1 MTSLLVLKTGFF
13 CVPPWF
19 NFSLRITKHG
29 GLGASLCD
37 GRWKTMTNSTLKF
50 TGMCASAART
60 KRRVDEVPPRG
71 ARVPN
76 VTTSGAVYRAAFSDK
91 RMRVYT
97 R

>member
-1 MTSLLVLKTGFF
+1 
-13 CVPPWF
+13 
-19 NFSLRITKHG
+19 
-29 GLGASLCD
+29 
-37 GRWKTMTNSTLKF
+37 MTNSTLKF